1 MPLGSRQQAVTKELL
16 QGGNVLRLQQF
27 GKELQPLFRGGC
39 VWIISD
45 GQPVVAVALVG
56 GKAAVH
62 EIRSVG
68 NMDAVRLNGQRR
80 RIRLQLDAGQQICHD
95 FGQAGGQ
102 HAGDFLQNKI
112 ADLSLVLNQPV
123 YREQPPAHTFHGVLL
138 QKLLAEQHLID
149 VSAVVPVRPRLRCH
163 IHLPIPPCEFS
174 LISVV
179 ACPVCRLPSAAARL
193 RRVRGNPRRTEYPD
207 SIPFRRACDRLP

>member
-1 MPLGSRQQAVTKELL
+1 MQQLGQ
-16 QGGNVLRLQQF
+16 
-27 GKELQPLFRGGC
+27 ELQPLFRSGRVRVVG
-39 VWIISD
+39 D
-45 GQPVVAVALVG
+45 RQPVVAVALVG
-56 GKAAVH
+56 GEAAVH

-68 NMDAVRLNGQRR
+68 NMDAVGFNGQRR
-80 RIRLQLDAGQQICHD
+80 RIRLQLDAGKQICHN
-95 FGQAGGQ
+95 FGQSGGQ
-102 HAGDFLQNKI
+102 NSGDFLQNEI
-112 ADLSLVLNQPV
+112 TDLPFVLDETV
-123 YREQPPAHTFHGVLL
+123 HREQPPAHTFHGVLL

-193 RRVRGNPRRTEYPD
+193 WRVRGNPRRTEYPD
-207 SIPFRRACDRLP
+207 SIPFRRDCGRLL